1 MSLLFLVLR
10 PPLNTTKCPKVR
22 AMTQMVMWMGLVA
35 VGVTLGIL
43 ILSTTSSNLS
53 LSFNTNLYHFLN
65 LNSTKS
71 HCSPAERKELCRKTA
86 REDPAAALTVDVENI
101 IAPSASRLSA
111 EGNVGNSPTSS
122 DKDVRETEDS
132 LAKGFSAWWQMQL
145 KRKTLVT
152 SVCARYLMPT
162 QFFFPDRSDFNFE
175 DTLNVASV
183 AP

>member
-65 LNSTKS
+65 LNGTKQS
-71 HCSPAERKELCRKTA
+71 HCPAAKGEELCRKTA
-86 REDPAAALTVDVENI
+86 AEDPTIDVENI
-101 IAPSASRLSA
+101 IVASRLSA
-111 EGNVGNSPTSS
+111 DGNCSKKVATSATS
-122 DKDVRETEDS
+122 MDGEASEAKAT
-132 LAKGFSAWWQMQL
+132 LAEGFSAWWQLQME
-145 KRKTLVT
+145 RKMLIAK
-152 SVCARYLMPT
+152 VCARCQSL
-162 QFFFPDRSDFNFE
+162 
-175 DTLNVASV
+175 
-183 AP
+183 